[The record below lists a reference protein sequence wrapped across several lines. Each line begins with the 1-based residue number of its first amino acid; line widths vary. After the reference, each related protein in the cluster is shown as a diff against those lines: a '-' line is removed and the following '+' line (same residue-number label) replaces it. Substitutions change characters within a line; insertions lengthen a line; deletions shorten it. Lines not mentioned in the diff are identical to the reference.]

1 MMSTFIIYVSTYM
14 CIGCENLPVFIF
26 SCMNCNGR
34 KLGKSPK
41 KAFRKNGQQIEKYRH
56 SLISLLSQFFKLR
69 IMSGV
74 TDYVI
79 LSATDDDPH
88 TQPSVIV
95 MLSRFIGLM
104 LVLPS
109 FLLNV
114 QTLNCVL
121 LGFKSSRL
129 QNWLIFFV
137 LMSIFADISM
147 GAALLG
153 WLMNGK

>member
-1 MMSTFIIYVSTYM
+1 
-14 CIGCENLPVFIF
+14 
-26 SCMNCNGR
+26 
-34 KLGKSPK
+34 
-41 KAFRKNGQQIEKYRH
+41 
-56 SLISLLSQFFKLR
+56 
-69 IMSGV
+69 MSGV

-109 FLLNV
+109 FLFNV

-129 QNWLIFFV
+129 QNWLIFSV